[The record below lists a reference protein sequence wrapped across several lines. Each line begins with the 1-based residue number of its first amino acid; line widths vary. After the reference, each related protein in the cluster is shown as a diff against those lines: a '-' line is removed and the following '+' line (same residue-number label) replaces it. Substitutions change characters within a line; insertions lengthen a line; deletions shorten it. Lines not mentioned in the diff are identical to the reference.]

1 MGNLGAAGNLGM
13 GESGESKEVMVD
25 IVTNLV
31 DNATIDLEHKFEAL
45 GVVGSSSGWT
55 SEVTMA
61 MMAKFIDEGLAWDDL
76 EMLLRQFEL
85 SDTLIQ
91 EVRASLEPIIADEQS
106 FNEFMM
112 EPDTDKFPKDFKM
125 GADRDAFENFKM
137 KADAGDFNNFH
148 MDYNGPYS
156 IDLVGGGAASG
167 GTFGPGWTGWVG
179 EKGPEL
185 ISLPDG
191 GTVYPHGK
199 SMQMANKENT
209 SNGGMAQINLY
220 VDGHLSQTEVVN
232 LAEGV
237 VKTYQNRDLKRH
249 NLMT

>member
-1 MGNLGAAGNLGM
+1 
-13 GESGESKEVMVD
+13 MV
-25 IVTNLV
+25 
-31 DNATIDLEHKFEAL
+31 
-45 GVVGSSSGWT
+45 S
-55 SEVTMA
+55 
-61 MMAKFIDEGLAWDDL
+61 AWIL
-76 EMLLRQFEL
+76 
-85 SDTLIQ
+85 
-91 EVRASLEPIIADEQS
+91 
-106 FNEFMM
+106 
-112 EPDTDKFPKDFKM
+112 PKDFKM

-156 IDLVGGGAASG
+156 IDLVGGSRQHG
-167 GTFGPGWTGWVG
+167 GPVDRGTPYLVG
-179 EKGPEL
+179 EAGPEMF
-185 ISLPDG
+185 IPNSG

-199 SMQMANKENT
+199 SMEMENKANT